1 MFKSVMKS
9 NHHLVLTIL
18 LCVFIVFDIQ
28 VPGALANMID
38 NPIGKISVAA
48 LSLCLLS
55 MNTLLGVIGLVAA
68 YVLIQRSANTTGTQ
82 AEKDYLPSEAKKK
95 AVLSAM
101 NQFPVTV
108 EEEVIAKMLPMN
120 NQVDLSESE
129 FKPVLGDTHNA
140 DKLSLIHI

>member
-1 MFKSVMKS
+1 MFKSVMK
-9 NHHLVLTIL
+9 NKHHLVLTIL

-28 VPGALANMID
+28 VPNALANMVD
-38 NPIGKISVAA
+38 NPIGKIAVAA
-48 LSLCLLS
+48 LALCLLS

-68 YVLIQRSANTTGTQ
+68 YVLIQRSAHTTGTQ

-101 NQFPVTV
+101 NQFPMTV

-120 NQVDLSESE
+120 NQVDLSEAE

-140 DKLSLIHI
+140 DKC

>member
-1 MFKSVMKS
+1 MFKSVMKN
-9 NHHLVLTIL
+9 NHYLVLTIL
-18 LCVFIVFDIQ
+18 LSVFIVFDIH
-28 VPGALANMID
+28 VPQALADMID

-48 LSLCLLS
+48 LALCLLS

-68 YVLIQRSANTTGTQ
+68 YVLIQRSENTTGTR

-95 AVLSAM
+95 SVLTAM

-140 DKLSLIHI
+140 DKC

>member
-1 MFKSVMKS
+1 MENMFKSVMKS

-28 VPGALANMID
+28 VPDALANMID
-38 NPIGKISVAA
+38 NPIGKIAVAA

-68 YVLIQRSANTTGTQ
+68 YVLIQRSSESTGTQ
-82 AEKDYLPSEAKKK
+82 AEKDYLPSEAKKN
-95 AVLSAM
+95 AVLTSM
-101 NQFPVTV
+101 NQFPMTV
-108 EEEVIAKMLPMN
+108 EEEVIARMLPMN
-120 NQVDLSESE
+120 NQVDLSEPE

-140 DKLSLIHI
+140 DKC

>member
-28 VPGALANMID
+28 VPDALANMVD
-38 NPIGKISVAA
+38 NPIGKIAVAA
-48 LSLCLLS
+48 LALCLLS

-82 AEKDYLPSEAKKK
+82 AEKDYLPSEAKKNT
-95 AVLSAM
+95 VMSSM
-101 NQFPVTV
+101 NQFPMTV

-120 NQVDLSESE
+120 NQVDLSQPE

-140 DKLSLIHI
+140 DKC

>member
-9 NHHLVLTIL
+9 KHHLVLTIL

-28 VPGALANMID
+28 VPNAVANMVD
-38 NPIGKISVAA
+38 NPIGKVAVAA
-48 LSLCLLS
+48 LALCLLS

-68 YVLIQRSANTTGTQ
+68 YVLIQRSSNTTGSQ
-82 AEKDYLPSEAKKK
+82 AEKDYVPSQAKKN

-101 NQFPVTV
+101 NQFPMTV
-108 EEEVIAKMLPMN
+108 EEEVIAKMLPMA
-120 NQVDLSESE
+120 NQVDFSEAE

-140 DKLSLIHI
+140 DKC

>member
-1 MFKSVMKS
+1 MENMFKSVMKS

-28 VPGALANMID
+28 VPNALANMID
-38 NPIGKISVAA
+38 NPIGKIAVAA
-48 LSLCLLS
+48 LALCLLS

-82 AEKDYLPSEAKKK
+82 AEKDYLPSEAKKNT
-95 AVLSAM
+95 VMSSM
-101 NQFPVTV
+101 NQFPMTV

-120 NQVDLSESE
+120 NQVDLSQPE

-140 DKLSLIHI
+140 DKC

>member
-28 VPGALANMID
+28 VPNALANMID
-38 NPIGKISVAA
+38 NPIGKIAVAA

-68 YVLIQRSANTTGTQ
+68 YVLIQRSSESTGTQ
-82 AEKDYLPSEAKKK
+82 AEKDYLPSEAKKN
-95 AVLSAM
+95 AVLTSM
-101 NQFPVTV
+101 NQFPMTV
-108 EEEVIAKMLPMN
+108 EEEVIARMLPMN
-120 NQVDLSESE
+120 NQVDLSEPE

-140 DKLSLIHI
+140 DKC

>member
-28 VPGALANMID
+28 VPSALANMID
-38 NPIGKISVAA
+38 NPIGKIAVAA
-48 LSLCLLS
+48 LALCLLS

-68 YVLIQRSANTTGTQ
+68 YVLIQRSADTTGTQ
-82 AEKDYLPSEAKKK
+82 AQKDYLPSEAKKSN
-95 AVLSAM
+95 VLSSM
-101 NQFPVTV
+101 NQFPMTV
-108 EEEVIAKMLPMN
+108 EEEVIAKMLPMA
-120 NQVDLSESE
+120 NQVDLSEAE

-140 DKLSLIHI
+140 DKC